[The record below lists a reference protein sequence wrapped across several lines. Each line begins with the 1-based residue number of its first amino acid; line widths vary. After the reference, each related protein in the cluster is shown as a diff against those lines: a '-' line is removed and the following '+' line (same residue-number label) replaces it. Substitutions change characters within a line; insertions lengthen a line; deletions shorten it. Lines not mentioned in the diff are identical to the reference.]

1 MSSLKSVSNF
11 KFDSLGTAMFF
22 VAVAVMATAAFGG
35 TINHGSYAA
44 GTVTFRDVTES
55 GPDIPPGLFVPPA
68 PVPSYTAP
76 TNELAFFPTD
86 FILTDQSL
94 AFDLKS
100 KSSQIGMFA
109 TTVPDPT
116 AAITAVNLNI
126 AGLYDVYAPFA
137 SVPPSGA
144 TSVAQVQMSNVP
156 LTIKVTGVNG
166 SPYAIGSPLT
176 ATMPVAPNEVTVV
189 GPGGAAAGTWSGSFA
204 ANMAALR
211 AAAGLLPTD
220 RITELQIQANP
231 AIHAASVYATAR
243 AQVTNYNVQVNAVP
257 EPPTMVLAGLGVAAT
272 VGHSLRRRMMRR
284 NAEAG
289 SEMVGGNFGA
299 VALTA

>member
-1 MSSLKSVSNF
+1 
-11 KFDSLGTAMFF
+11 
-22 VAVAVMATAAFGG
+22 
-35 TINHGSYAA
+35 
-44 GTVTFRDVTES
+44 
-55 GPDIPPGLFVPPA
+55 
-68 PVPSYTAP
+68 
-76 TNELAFFPTD
+76 
-86 FILTDQSL
+86 
-94 AFDLKS
+94 
-100 KSSQIGMFA
+100 MFA

-272 VGHSLRRRMMRR
+272 VGHSLRRRMKRR